1 LVGGALSFVGFALLV
16 IPDHIGAKGGEE
28 GRSLGLGL
36 ANGFVRNDATTPA
49 NNDFSGDTSSSVA
62 AAMPANPT
70 SRIISRSSDAFP
82 RRGFTPPLERA
93 EPVPAP
99 PPPAT
104 VPPAMATP
112 APPVA
117 PDAFQP
123 PQPAQQ
129 EQQPVAQPVQPP
141 SEPPPGVIPP
151 PPPPVGA
158 EAPN

>member
-16 IPDHIGAKGGEE
+16 IPDHIGAKNGGE
-28 GRSLGLGL
+28 GRSLGLGM
-36 ANGFVRNDATTPA
+36 ANGFVRNEATTPA
-49 NNDFSGDTSSSVA
+49 TNDWSGDTSSSVA

-82 RRGFTPPLERA
+82 RRGFTPPLERP
-93 EPVPAP
+93 EPPPAP
-99 PPPAT
+99 PPA

-112 APPVA
+112 APPPPVA

-123 PQPAQQ
+123 PQPPQP
-129 EQQPVAQPVQPP
+129 EQQPVVPPVQPP
-141 SEPPPGVIPP
+141 PEPPPGVMPQ
-151 PPPPVGA
+151 PPPVGA